1 MCIQVITFFDVFQ
14 LMTIIIQIS
23 PLLGFLFHLTH
34 VLNKDAWQLRFGHSL
49 IVPYEF
55 FFQGHLNFV
64 SINTQF

>member
-1 MCIQVITFFDVFQ
+1 
-14 LMTIIIQIS
+14 MTIIIQIS
-23 PLLGFLFHLTH
+23 PLLGFLFHLIH